1 MKKIFRIILVNFFA
15 LWLVNRI
22 FPAAIDF
29 QWQWKTLF
37 LAAIALG
44 LIDFAVKPL
53 IKLLLLPI
61 TLLTLGTFRW
71 VVNVLV
77 LYLVT
82 AVVPGFAIQAFG
94 FPGFSYQGFSIP
106 AFYTTTLYALI
117 IVSFSLSLITSFIYW
132 LIKK

>member
-15 LWLVNRI
+15 LWLVNRL
-22 FPAAIDF
+22 FPGAIDF
-29 QWQWKTLF
+29 GWQWKTLF
-37 LAAIALG
+37 LAAIVLG

-71 VVNVLV
+71 MINVLT

-82 AVVPGFAIQAFG
+82 AVVPGFAITAFD
-94 FPGFSYQGFSIP
+94 FLGFSYQGFSIP
-106 AFYTTTLYALI
+106 AFYATTLYAFI
-117 IVSFSLSLITSFIYW
+117 IVSFGLSLISSFIYW
-132 LIKK
+132 IIKK